1 MYQWR
6 GVVRC
11 AHHFEDSGFVFPSH
25 GSYVH
30 VIGPFLIYIVYI
42 RSAGSV
48 IFHHA
53 PNQTVLSV
61 IPPLA
66 LQEEM
71 VVTDAFVA
79 ETGSSKQLRAGRI
92 VRQRPRHDPVKPHL
106 CKDQIRHFIQC
117 LQRISP
123 MVESTGE
130 FVPDLAT
137 GGNNSLDIMKTD
149 RADNLHRVLLP
160 VYIKSDASTLH

>member
-1 MYQWR
+1 M
-6 GVVRC
+6 
-11 AHHFEDSGFVFPSH
+11 S
-25 GSYVH
+25 
-30 VIGPFLIYIVYI
+30 
-42 RSAGSV
+42 
-48 IFHHA
+48 

-117 LQRISP
+117 LQRISS
-123 MVESTGE
+123 MLEGTGKL
-130 FVPDLAT
+130 VPDLAT
-137 GGNNSLDIMKTD
+137 GGNTSLDIVKTD
-149 RADNLHRVLLP
+149 RADNLPRVLLP
-160 VYIKSDASTLH
+160 VYIKSDASTLHCRIVFKRRNLLLLLYRIKILTTVRLVLIE